1 MLVGTVKT
9 GNLFDIVPLPDDI
22 FVGEVLFVQN
32 IACQAED
39 FNGLLLDIKIQYVAV
54 KTTGKKLTA
63 VCILQRDIWKTFVGM
78 ISDVVIFIRPV
89 AVYLQSEGTVQR
101 RL

>member
-22 FVGEVLFVQN
+22 FDGEVLFVQN
-32 IACQAED
+32 LACQAED

-54 KTTGKKLTA
+54 KTTGKKKTA
-63 VCILQRDIWKTFVGM
+63 VCILQRDIWKTLLG
-78 ISDVVIFIRPV
+78 
-89 AVYLQSEGTVQR
+89 
-101 RL
+101 